1 MYQYLKYLPIYLREV
16 LELCALGNAA
26 DPPARQVYQYTVQ
39 KYLNQ
44 FIQTADIPTLSRW
57 EAIFRMNGEGLD
69 IEERRKRILLKFCL
83 HAPITVK
90 YLREVI
96 EEIIHA
102 ACKITLDFSRYHMD
116 VSLFQ
121 VPDESIL
128 DFLYE
133 EIYTLKPANITM
145 ALRQFEERHYQNILK
160 IYTLLY
166 SHIEIPALP
175 VQRKKRQKKIYFI
188 SHTGTAIIS
197 QVWANPSG
205 SRKPSQGLAHYS
217 IASARA
223 QVIQIKIPAG
233 RRNILCKRI

>member
-1 MYQYLKYLPIYLREV
+1 MYQYLKYLPVYLREV

-26 DPPARQVYQYTVQ
+26 DPPAQQVYQYTVQ

-44 FIQTADIPTLSRW
+44 FIQTADAPTLARW
-57 EAIFRMNGEGLD
+57 EAVFRMNGEGLD
-69 IEERRKRILLKFCL
+69 IRERRKRILLKFCL

-145 ALRQFEERHYQNILK
+145 AIRQFEERHYQSLLE

-166 SHIEIPALP
+166 SHIEIPSLP
-175 VQRKKRQKKIYFI
+175 LQRRKRQKKLYFI
-188 SHTGTAIIS
+188 SHTGTAVIS
-197 QVWANPSG
+197 QVWANPSSG
-205 SRKPSQGLAHYS
+205 RKSSQKLAYC
-217 IASARA
+217 RVECTGA

-233 RRNILCKRI
+233 RRNFLWQTI